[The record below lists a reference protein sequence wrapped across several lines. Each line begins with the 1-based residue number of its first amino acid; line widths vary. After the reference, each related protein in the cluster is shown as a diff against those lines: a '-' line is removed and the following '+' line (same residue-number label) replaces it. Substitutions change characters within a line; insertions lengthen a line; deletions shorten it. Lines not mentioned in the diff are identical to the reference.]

1 MAGFSE
7 SIVLWVSP
15 QEAFAYLGDPSTAT
29 TVDPA
34 VISYEPDCIPM
45 KAGTTSRVRARLGLL
60 PVSMTTRVRIWEEG
74 RLMVIET
81 VRPAHPFRAVATHLF
96 EEHPEGTTYSWS
108 MDFSPTLPGGG
119 LVAALASRLM
129 RRAVKAQQARFK
141 EIMESRRE

>member
-96 EEHPEGTTYSWS
+96 E
-108 MDFSPTLPGGG
+108 
-119 LVAALASRLM
+119 
-129 RRAVKAQQARFK
+129 
-141 EIMESRRE
+141 